1 MNSKVR
7 HIIYGII
14 SFVLSF
20 VLFLISFAIVL
31 QSTIL
36 NPSYIMDNMNTSNYF
51 VDKRDEIKES
61 LVNLGYASGLDEKFF
76 ENVVDEVTIHD
87 NTQAY
92 LNSFYAGE
100 EAKIDTTA
108 FKQKFN
114 SELDS
119 YISKNNLKVANDG
132 SREYLI
138 NQAANIYAAA
148 LRIPLFTTLSA
159 YLIALKNMM
168 PLIIGGL
175 AVLVAILCV
184 IIIFTNSWK
193 HRAVR
198 YICYSTSAAFLTVGI
213 IPAVLLSTGYMS
225 KINIDSKVLRPMMI
239 VCPVVKALKRF
250 KSLGSQYNNLFSNPM
265 PWLRAIATII
275 EIFIVMSG

>member
-20 VLFLISFAIVL
+20 VLFLLSFAIVL

-61 LVNLGYASGLDEKFF
+61 LVDLGYASGLDEKFF

-148 LRIPLFTTLSA
+148 LRIPLFATLSA

-175 AVLVAILCV
+175 AVLVTILCV
-184 IIIFTNSWK
+184 IIIFTNRWK

-225 KINIDSKVLRPMMI
+225 KINIDSR
-239 VCPVVKALKRF
+239 AF
-250 KSLGSQYNNLFSNPM
+250 YNLFVQSMNNILIALAVCSVIFVIVSIGLFFLHKSM
-265 PWLRAIATII
+265 RRRAS
-275 EIFIVMSG
+275 ED

>member
-20 VLFLISFAIVL
+20 VLFLLSFAIVL

-61 LVNLGYASGLDEKFF
+61 LVDLGYASGLDEKFF

-148 LRIPLFTTLSA
+148 LRIPLFATLSV

-184 IIIFTNSWK
+184 IIIFTNRWK

-225 KINIDSKVLRPMMI
+225 KINIDSR
-239 VCPVVKALKRF
+239 AF
-250 KSLGSQYNNLFSNPM
+250 YNLFVQSMNNILIALAICSVIFFIASIGLFF
-265 PWLRAIATII
+265 LRKSMRRHAS
-275 EIFIVMSG
+275 ED

>member
-20 VLFLISFAIVL
+20 VLFLLSFAIVL

-36 NPSYIMDNMNTSNYF
+36 NPSYIMDNMNASNYF

-61 LVNLGYASGLDEKFF
+61 LVDLGFASGLDEKFF

-148 LRIPLFTTLSA
+148 LRIPLFATLSV

-184 IIIFTNSWK
+184 IIIFTNRWK

-225 KINIDSKVLRPMMI
+225 KINIDSR
-239 VCPVVKALKRF
+239 AF
-250 KSLGSQYNNLFSNPM
+250 YNLFVQSMNNI
-265 PWLRAIATII
+265 LIAIAICSVI
-275 EIFIVMSG
+275 FFIVSIGLFFLRKSMRRHASEE

>member
-61 LVNLGYASGLDEKFF
+61 LVDLGYASGLDEKFF

-148 LRIPLFTTLSA
+148 LRIPLFATLSV

-184 IIIFTNSWK
+184 IIIFTNRWK

-225 KINIDSKVLRPMMI
+225 KINIDSR
-239 VCPVVKALKRF
+239 AF
-250 KSLGSQYNNLFSNPM
+250 YNLFVQSMNNI
-265 PWLRAIATII
+265 LIALAVCSVIF
-275 EIFIVMSG
+275 FIVSIGLFFLHKSMRRHEVKTDEIES

>member
-61 LVNLGYASGLDEKFF
+61 LVDLGYASGLDEKFF

-148 LRIPLFTTLSA
+148 LRIPLFATLSV

-175 AVLVAILCV
+175 AVFVAILCV
-184 IIIFTNSWK
+184 IIIFTNRWK

-225 KINIDSKVLRPMMI
+225 KINIDSR
-239 VCPVVKALKRF
+239 AF
-250 KSLGSQYNNLFSNPM
+250 YNLFVQSMNNI
-265 PWLRAIATII
+265 LIALAICSVIF
-275 EIFIVMSG
+275 FIVSIGLFFLHKSMCRHASEE